1 MKRKIQYVWIKKNPF
16 TYRNG
21 FRKIVQRTWRH
32 AFNLKTQKA
41 PVKKTRLYYLARL
54 LKSTNSFTFHC
65 RSRHQNSLFQ
75 NTDVKRSISC
85 LVYYSQF
92 NVVCMMYLNPGYLTS
107 ILRLIYKK
115 KQESYKETYNLS
127 VNFCS
132 FRKDR
137 NRSCTSHAFK
147 IWE

>member
-65 RSRHQNSLFQ
+65 HSRHQNSLFQ
-75 NTDVKRSISC
+75 NTDIKRTISC
-85 LVYYSQF
+85 LVYNSEF
-92 NVVCMMYLNPGYLTS
+92 NVVCMMYDVYFEIDLQKNQKV
-107 ILRLIYKK
+107 IKK
-115 KQESYKETYNLS
+115 TYNLS
-127 VNFCS
+127 VTFCS

-137 NRSCTSHAFK
+137 NRSCMSHAFK